1 MKVFGP
7 EPEGK
12 RKHTPVI
19 EAPAKVKKGEWF
31 DVKVVVGK
39 DIAHPNTKEH
49 WIAHISLWAG
59 DFLVAKADL
68 EPEKAAS
75 EVIFKVKLEETTT
88 LTAHAYCNLHGLWH
102 SEEVTVE
109 VEE

>member
-7 EPEGK
+7 EEIGK

-19 EAPAKVKKGEWF
+19 EAPEKVKKDEWF
-31 DVKVVVGK
+31 DVKVIVGK

-49 WIAHISLWAG
+49 WIQYIALWSDA
-59 DFLVAKADL
+59 FLMAKDDL

-75 EVIFKVKLEETTT
+75 EVVFKIKLDKTTT
-88 LTAHAYCNLHGLWH
+88 LSAHGYCNLHGLWH
-102 SEEVTVE
+102 SEDVKVE
-109 VEE
+109 VE

>member
-12 RKHTPVI
+12 RKHTPVV

-31 DVKVVVGK
+31 EVKVVVGK

-49 WIAHISLWAG
+49 WIQYIALWAG

-68 EPEKAAS
+68 EPERAAS
-75 EVIFKVKLEETTT
+75 EVVFKVKIEEPTVF
-88 LTAHAYCNLHGLWH
+88 TAHAYCNLHGLWH
-102 SEEVTVE
+102 SEEVKVE